1 MVRTDI
7 LKEKKKQYGIQTKY
21 IVDRLGISRQA
32 YYNRLNGKTPFKL
45 KEVQTMCEVLHITSL
60 REKNDIFF
68 SDM

>member
-7 LKEKKKQYGIQTKY
+7 LKQKKEELGIQTKY
-21 IVDRLGISRQA
+21 IVERLGISRQG

-45 KEVQTMCEVLHITSL
+45 AEVQTLCEIFHITSL

>member
-7 LKEKKKQYGIQTKY
+7 LKEKQAELGIKTKFIY
-21 IVDRLGISRQA
+21 ERLGISRQG

-45 KEVQTMCEVLHITSL
+45 TEVQVLCDILHITSL

-68 SDM
+68 SDV